1 MKRHLSALAA
11 CAAFAALPC
20 MAQMPTPNIP
30 AEIYVPQGGT
40 LVKVKR
46 ELDGDF
52 EVKYHLPSGDIRALA
67 QRARARAEKQGYRV
81 FGSQDKGH
89 EIEVHLVRG
98 NTELEISVEQE
109 WNGID
114 YEVEIDQHHHPRRA
128 MQPMR

>member
-30 AEIYVPQGGT
+30 AEILVPQGGT
-40 LVKVKR
+40 LVKVKQ

-52 EVKYHLPSGDIRALA
+52 EVKYHLPSGDIQALA
-67 QRARARAEKQGYRV
+67 QQARAHAEQQGYRV
-81 FGSQDKGH
+81 FKNQDKGDEV
-89 EIEVHLVRG
+89 EIDMVRG
-98 NTELEISVEQE
+98 NTELEISVERE

-114 YEVEIDQHHHPRRA
+114 YEVEIDHHGAPA
-128 MQPMR
+128 Q

>member
-1 MKRHLSALAA
+1 MKRHLYALAA

-30 AEIYVPQGGT
+30 AEILVPQGGT
-40 LVKVKR
+40 LVKVKQ

-67 QRARARAEKQGYRV
+67 QQAQAHAEQHGYRV
-81 FGSQDKGH
+81 FKNQDKGDEV
-89 EIEVHLVRG
+89 EIDMVRG
-98 NTELEISVEQE
+98 NTELEISVERE

-114 YEVEIDQHHHPRRA
+114 YEVDIDHHGAPAR
-128 MQPMR
+128 

>member
-40 LVKVKR
+40 LVKVKQ

-52 EVKYHLPSGDIRALA
+52 EVKYHLPSGDIQALA
-67 QRARARAEKQGYRV
+67 QQARAHAEQQGYRV
-81 FGSQDKGH
+81 FGSQNKGH
-89 EIEVHLVRG
+89 EVDVHLVRG

-114 YEVEIDQHHHPRRA
+114 YEVEIDQHGAP
-128 MQPMR
+128 MQPMQ